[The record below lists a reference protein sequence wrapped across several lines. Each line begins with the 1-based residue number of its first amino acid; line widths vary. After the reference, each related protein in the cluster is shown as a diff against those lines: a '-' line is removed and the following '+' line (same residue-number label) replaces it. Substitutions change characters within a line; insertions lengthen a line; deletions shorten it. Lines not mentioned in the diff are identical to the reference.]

1 MKEMQVDVVIIG
13 AGHAGLNALKEVRKV
28 TDNYVLINGGGLGT
42 TCARYGC
49 MPSKVAIQLAE
60 SYHDR
65 ENLKKWGIEGTD
77 HIKIDETRMMDHVRD
92 MRDMFVDLIL
102 ANTTDEMG
110 EELIEGYARF
120 ANPNLIEVND
130 LRIHTQA
137 TVVAT
142 GSRSAIPPFWQE
154 YANEFLYAEN
164 LFEMETFPES
174 VAVIGLGPIGIEM
187 GQALHRLG
195 VEVTGFEA
203 GNNIARISD
212 PVINKT
218 AIDIISREF
227 PLHVGA
233 PASIEQQGG
242 QFKVSAGEHSVLVEK
257 VLLSVGRT
265 PNMDKTGVF
274 DLLDDSI
281 DPHSLPIN
289 PHTMQLAG
297 LPIYIAGDANGKS
310 ATLQVAAD
318 EGRIAGINASR
329 KHPIAVKPK
338 THMGIVFSEPNITS
352 VGMTWDEIDIESC
365 IIGQHRFGPTGRAI
379 IMGKNRGEMRVYAD
393 KESGIV
399 LGASLVGPRCEH
411 LAHLLSWSI
420 QQKMTVVDMLRM
432 PYYHPV
438 IEEALQDT
446 LQGMA
451 RKMSINEELSCE
463 FEVMGARL
471 REVPPRPTHPAL
483 RKAWYQRG
491 VGAN

>member
-1 MKEMQVDVVIIG
+1 MKEMKTDVVIIG

-28 TDNYVLINGGGLGT
+28 TDNYILINGGGLGT

-65 ENLKKWGIEGTD
+65 GNLKKWGIEGTD
-77 HIKIDETRMMDHVRD
+77 SIRIDEHRMMDHVRD

-120 ANPNLIEVND
+120 VTPNLIEVND
-130 LRIHTQA
+130 IQIHTGA

-142 GSRSAIPPFWQE
+142 GSRSAIPAKWQK
-154 YANEFLYAEN
+154 YADEFLYAEN

-195 VEVTGFEA
+195 VAVTGFEA
-203 GNNIARISD
+203 GNNIARVSD
-212 PVINKT
+212 PVINKA

-227 PLHVGA
+227 LLHVGS
-233 PASIEQQGG
+233 PASIEKQDG
-242 QFKVSAGEHSVLVEK
+242 QFKVSAGEHDVMVDK
-257 VLLSVGRT
+257 VLLSIGRT

-274 DLLDDSI
+274 DLLDDTI
-281 DPHSLPIN
+281 DPLGLPIN
-289 PHTMQLAG
+289 PYTMQLAD

-329 KHPIAVKPK
+329 KQPISVKPK
-338 THMGIVFSEPNITS
+338 THMGIVCSEPNITS
-352 VGMTWDEIDIESC
+352 VGLTWDKINEENC

-379 IMGKNRGEMRVYAD
+379 IMGKNRGVMRVYAD
-393 KESGIV
+393 RESGIE
-399 LGASLVGPRCEH
+399 LGLSLIHISEPTR
-411 LAHLLSWSI
+411 LKTRS
-420 QQKMTVVDMLRM
+420 RM
-432 PYYHPV
+432 PSS
-438 IEEALQDT
+438 A
-446 LQGMA
+446 
-451 RKMSINEELSCE
+451 
-463 FEVMGARL
+463 
-471 REVPPRPTHPAL
+471 
-483 RKAWYQRG
+483 
-491 VGAN
+491 